1 MRAELVG
8 DEAALEP
15 FRAGW
20 DELAVALARPFCS
33 PAWMLAWWRH
43 AAPDGALLRTVV
55 VLDGEEVAGI
65 APFFEA
71 DGKLRLLAV
80 EASLGVEPL
89 ARSGEEA
96 EVARAVAEA
105 LADLG
110 PRLIRLEGARAT
122 PSWPRLLTEAWPG
135 RGTWSRQELDM
146 PSPVVTIEGTT
157 FDEWMA
163 LRSSHFRS
171 SLRRNRRRLD
181 EAGAVFRVVTEAEL
195 EPALGAFAELHH
207 ARWRARGGSGV
218 LTPGVEKMLPDV
230 ARELAPENRFR
241 LYAVEIEGRVV
252 AADICVSAGGET
264 SWWLT
269 GHDDEWGRS
278 NPTMVNVVAAIEH
291 SFALGERRFDL
302 GGGRLELKSRL
313 ADQEDILEWTLLVPR
328 GRRYALTRLQLLA
341 GSAAPGRLG
350 AALAGDESARQAAA
364 PPRLRRRGR
373 SSGDGSARRPGTP
386 VARRRRARRRR
397 RTTPAAIAAPRLS
410 RRRNIASDAASVAT
424 TGPPTTR
431 AHSSRPATRWA

>member
-1 MRAELVG
+1 VRAELVG

-20 DELAVALARPFCS
+20 DRLAVELGRPFCS

-43 AAPDGALLRTVV
+43 AAPDGAVLRTVV
-55 VLDGEEVAGI
+55 VLHGEEVAGV

-71 DGKLRLLAV
+71 NGRLRLLAV
-80 EASLGVEPL
+80 EASLGVEL
-89 ARSGEEA
+89 VARRGDEA

-105 LADLG
+105 LADVE
-110 PRLIRLEGARAT
+110 PHLIRLEGARAT
-122 PSWPRLLTEAWPG
+122 PSWPRLLTGAWPG

-146 PSPVVTIEGTT
+146 PSPVVILEGTT
-157 FDEWMA
+157 FDEWLA
-163 LRSSHFRS
+163 LRSSHFRT

-181 EAGAVFRVVTEAEL
+181 EGGAVFHVVAGADL
-195 EPALGAFAELHH
+195 ERGLGDFAELHH
-207 ARWRARGGSGV
+207 SRWRARGGSGV
-218 LTPGVEKMLPDV
+218 LTPGVEKMLPEV

-241 LYAVEIEGRVV
+241 LYTVEIEERVI

-291 SFALGERRFDL
+291 SFASGERRFDL

-313 ADQEDILEWTLLVPR
+313 TDQEDTLEWTLLVPR
-328 GRRYALTRLQLLA
+328 GRRYALTRLQLL
-341 GSAAPGRLG
+341 PG
-350 AALAGDESARQAAA
+350 Q
-364 PPRLRRRGR
+364 LRRGISERL
-373 SSGDGSARRPGTP
+373 SPETKARVKRLL
-386 VARRRRARRRR
+386 RRA
-397 RTTPAAIAAPRLS
+397 
-410 RRRNIASDAASVAT
+410 
-424 TGPPTTR
+424 
-431 AHSSRPATRWA
+431 